1 MNKIMKVLPVLC
13 VGAMILSGC
22 ELDGKTSTSTPT
34 VSADV
39 ATSAPETT
47 PVTASIADEPSTPET
62 TTKKE
67 STPETTESKEES
79 KPQSANSV
87 VFDDLE
93 ITVNPNISL
102 TKLDNQFSDLDG
114 STVLVVPVTVK
125 NVSDETKGLNPFYV
139 KYFGSK
145 GTELDDLYF
154 YFDDGS
160 KLFNDVRPNAD
171 TTSNL
176 YMIYDGDGTY
186 YVSFNSFSE
195 KKEIAIDVSLGE

>member
-1 MNKIMKVLPVLC
+1 MNKIMKVLPALC

-22 ELDGKTSTSTPT
+22 ELDWKTSTSTPT

-67 STPETTESKEES
+67 SAPETTESKEES

-160 KLFNDVRPNAD
+160 KLFSDVRPNAD
-171 TTSNL
+171 ITSNL

-195 KKEIAIDVSLGE
+195 TKEIAIDVSLGE